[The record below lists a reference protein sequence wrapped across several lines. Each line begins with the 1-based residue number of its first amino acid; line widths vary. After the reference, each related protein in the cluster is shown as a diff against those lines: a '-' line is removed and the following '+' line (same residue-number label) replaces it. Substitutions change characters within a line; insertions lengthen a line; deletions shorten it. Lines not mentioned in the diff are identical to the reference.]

1 MIRQP
6 EQGTIPT
13 SPGSYQFYDANG
25 NIIYV
30 GKAKNLRNRVNS
42 YFGSKRN
49 LASRTQRMMQ
59 EASHVEWIKVRNE
72 LEALMLEFSLI
83 KEHTPRFN
91 VDLKDNKSYPYLAV
105 TVNEIWPRPTIT
117 RGKRKRGVKYFG
129 PYGNVRAI
137 RETLDLLI
145 KTFPIRSCTN
155 TKFNEH
161 EKLGK
166 PCLLFHIEKCSAPCV
181 GKISKEN
188 HDLLVLDFLK
198 FMEGNSKE
206 IVNNLKKEMNSAS
219 KSQQYEKAA
228 TTRDKILNIEKVLEK
243 QQMVLAEDQN
253 IDVFGISGDQI
264 EASVQI
270 FYIRKGRVVGRKG
283 LVVDRIDGAEN
294 SELAKHLIVDHYST
308 DPPRGVPGQIII
320 QAEPNDRTLLETWLS
335 SEKTS
340 SVRIKVPLRG
350 EKKSLLET
358 VINNAAEEFLRHRLK
373 REKDHNSRSKAL
385 NDLQLAL
392 GMRVAPLRIEC
403 YDMSHLQGS
412 DYVGSM
418 VVMEDGL
425 LKKSDYRRFRIKSFS
440 GNDDYAAMEEVIER
454 RLTAY
459 LMEKESS
466 KAEEKKKFSYPPQL
480 LLVDGGKGQLSVA
493 QKVVDKLGLSDL
505 IFVAS
510 LAKQFEDVYVSGKN
524 LPVSIPRNSE
534 ALYMLQRLRDESH
547 RFAVEYH
554 RKLRSKRM
562 TSSVLDGIPGLGERR
577 KSRLLNEFGDISNIK
592 NLKLD
597 ELKGL
602 SWLPEKVAIEITE
615 RLRID

>member
-1 MIRQP
+1 MLRQP

-13 SPGSYQFYDANG
+13 SPGSYQFYDAKG

-42 YFGSKRN
+42 YFGSKKN
-49 LASRTQRMMQ
+49 LPSRTQRMMQ
-59 EASHVEWIKVRNE
+59 EASFVEWIQVRNE

-91 VDLKDNKSYPYLAV
+91 IDLKDNKSYPYLAV
-105 TVNEIWPRPTIT
+105 TVNETWPRPTIT
-117 RGKRKRGVKYFG
+117 RGKRKKGVKYFG
-129 PYGNVRAI
+129 PYGNVKAI

-145 KTFPIRSCTN
+145 KTFPIRSCHN
-155 TKFNEH
+155 RKFNEH

-166 PCLLFHIEKCSAPCV
+166 PCLLFHIEKCSGPCV
-181 GKISKEN
+181 KKISKEN
-188 HDLLVLDFLK
+188 HDNLVSDFLQ
-198 FMEGNSKE
+198 FMDGHSKE
-206 IVNNLKKEMNSAS
+206 IVDSLKKEMNSAS
-219 KSQQYEKAA
+219 QQQQYEKAA
-228 TTRDKILNIEKVLEK
+228 VARDKILNIEKVLEK
-243 QQMVLAEDQN
+243 QQMVLTEDQN
-253 IDVFGISGDQI
+253 IDVFGTSGDQI

-270 FYIRKGRVVGRKG
+270 FYIRQGRVVGRKG
-283 LVVDRIDGAEN
+283 LVVDRIDGTEN
-294 SELAKHLIVDHYST
+294 SELAKHLIVEHYST
-308 DPPRGVPGQIII
+308 DPPRGIPAQILI
-320 QAEPNDRTLLETWLS
+320 QTDPTDSALLETWLS
-335 SEKTS
+335 NEKSS
-340 SVRIKVPLRG
+340 SVKIKVPLRG

-358 VINNAAEEFLRHRLK
+358 VTNNAAEEFLRHRLK

-385 NDLQLAL
+385 SDLQLAL
-392 GMRVAPLRIEC
+392 GMREAPLRIEC

-440 GNDDYAAMEEVIER
+440 GNDDYAAMEEVINR
-454 RLTAY
+454 RLNAY
-459 LMEKESS
+459 LKENENN
-466 KAEEKKKFSYPPQL
+466 KTEEKKRFSYPPQL

-493 QKVVDKLGLSDL
+493 QKVVHELGLSDL
-505 IFVAS
+505 IFVAA
-510 LAKQFEDVYVSGKN
+510 LAKQFEEVYISGKK

-562 TSSVLDGIPGLGERR
+562 TASVLDDIPGLGEKR
-577 KSRLLNEFGDISNIK
+577 KNRLLNEFGDLTKIK
-592 NLKLD
+592 NLKLE
-597 ELKGL
+597 ELRNL
-602 SWLPEKVAIEITE
+602 SWLPERVAFEIYE
-615 RLRID
+615 KLNLD

>member
-1 MIRQP
+1 M
-6 EQGTIPT
+6 
-13 SPGSYQFYDANG
+13 
-25 NIIYV
+25 
-30 GKAKNLRNRVNS
+30 
-42 YFGSKRN
+42 
-49 LASRTQRMMQ
+49 
-59 EASHVEWIKVRNE
+59 
-72 LEALMLEFSLI
+72 
-83 KEHTPRFN
+83 
-91 VDLKDNKSYPYLAV
+91 
-105 TVNEIWPRPTIT
+105 
-117 RGKRKRGVKYFG
+117 
-129 PYGNVRAI
+129 
-137 RETLDLLI
+137 
-145 KTFPIRSCTN
+145 
-155 TKFNEH
+155 
-161 EKLGK
+161 
-166 PCLLFHIEKCSAPCV
+166 
-181 GKISKEN
+181 
-188 HDLLVLDFLK
+188 
-198 FMEGNSKE
+198 
-206 IVNNLKKEMNSAS
+206 
-219 KSQQYEKAA
+219 
-228 TTRDKILNIEKVLEK
+228 
-243 QQMVLAEDQN
+243 
-253 IDVFGISGDQI
+253 
-264 EASVQI
+264 
-270 FYIRKGRVVGRKG
+270 
-283 LVVDRIDGAEN
+283 
-294 SELAKHLIVDHYST
+294 
-308 DPPRGVPGQIII
+308 
-320 QAEPNDRTLLETWLS
+320 
-335 SEKTS
+335 
-340 SVRIKVPLRG
+340 
-350 EKKSLLET
+350 
-358 VINNAAEEFLRHRLK
+358 K

>member
-1 MIRQP
+1 MVRQP

-49 LASRTQRMMQ
+49 LASRTQRMLQ

-166 PCLLFHIEKCSAPCV
+166 PCLLFHIEKCSGPCI

-206 IVNNLKKEMNSAS
+206 IVNSLKKEMNSAS
-219 KSQQYEKAA
+219 KRQQYEKAA

-270 FYIRKGRVVGRKG
+270 FYIRKGRVLGRKG

-562 TSSVLDGIPGLGERR
+562 TSSVLDGISGLGERR

-597 ELKGL
+597 DLKGL